1 VKVARK
7 GEKKKKKVVLGKGTS
22 VSVQLIKDRLQGKG
36 VGGIEGSG
44 LLEIWVE
51 ELLLFLDP
59 KDREFDSLLQRVGEI
74 VESNE
79 TKRLPKLP
87 KVITFLKVFII
98 QFLLNG
104 FACFVFFLLCRKWD
118 E

>member
-1 VKVARK
+1 
-7 GEKKKKKVVLGKGTS
+7 
-22 VSVQLIKDRLQGKG
+22 
-36 VGGIEGSG
+36 
-44 LLEIWVE
+44 
-51 ELLLFLDP
+51 
-59 KDREFDSLLQRVGEI
+59 LLQRVGEI